1 MPVAVGSELDCEW
14 VVGRCKSYL
23 ERGDRHS
30 AKAWILTARSLFPG
44 DFGVQV
50 WCACIRMLLLHM
62 YLYSRLVFCEWSVDP
77 MHSLTP
83 ITTIFFGYCS
93 YKLTLTHDYD
103 YIF

>member
-62 YLYSRLVFCEWSVDP
+62 HV
-77 MHSLTP
+77 P
-83 ITTIFFGYCS
+83 I
-93 YKLTLTHDYD
+93 
-103 YIF
+103 